1 MSIEDRLHDSLHR
14 RAAAAEPTE
23 EMWARISSRTSSPPE
38 KGRRIAVTVVALLI
52 SAAATALVVI
62 AFGMSTP
69 RTTPMPGGV
78 GSAPPPPIDA
88 RIAHTVDTGATA
100 GSVAADGG
108 SAWVVTYD
116 FERSSGRV
124 VHLDASTGRVI
135 ARIPI
140 DGPAYNIAAGGGSVW
155 VAANDAGGRP
165 ALIRIDGRSDRIT
178 GTVPG
183 VTGPIA
189 VDASGVWAVQG
200 TSVVRIGSDS
210 LDIDARIPLGI
221 VPLDISVGGG
231 SVWVLGRTVN
241 DDAVSSGPLTQINA
255 ATATVVRR
263 IQFASSGLWLAAAD
277 DGVWVASDGVAFV
290 ANSGGPLQVAGDVYN
305 FRPFLVADRRVWFI
319 SGPHDSGLPKGGVC
333 GLNIT
338 TQRVDVCAEPASI
351 VDFAGAHDALAL
363 DPVSQTLWVSQYE
376 SSLVTGI
383 QLSSANGDTTP

>member
-1 MSIEDRLHDSLHR
+1 VSIEDRLRDSLHR

-23 EMWARISSRTSSPPE
+23 EMWARISSRTSSPPD
-38 KGRRIAVTVVALLI
+38 KGRRVAVTVAALLI
-52 SAAATALVVI
+52 GAAATALVVI
-62 AFGMSTP
+62 AFGTSTP
-69 RTTPMPGGV
+69 RTTPIPGI
-78 GSAPPPPIDA
+78 GSAPPPIDA

-108 SAWVVTYD
+108 SVWVVTYD
-116 FERSSGRV
+116 FERSAARV
-124 VHLDASTGRVI
+124 VHLDAPTGRVV

-140 DGPAYNIAAGGGSVW
+140 DGLAYNIAAGGGSVW

-165 ALIRIDGRSDRIT
+165 ALVRIDGRSDRIT

-200 TSVVRIGSDS
+200 TSVVRIGPDS
-210 LDIDARIPLGI
+210 LDIDARIPLGR

-231 SVWVLGRTVN
+231 SVWVLGRTV
-241 DDAVSSGPLTQINA
+241 DDDGVSSGPLTQIDA
-255 ATATVVRR
+255 TTATVVRR
-263 IQFASSGLWLAAAD
+263 VQFASTGLWLAAAE

-290 ANSGGPLQVAGDVYN
+290 ANSSGSPQVAGDVYN
-305 FRPFLVADRRVWFI
+305 FRPFLVADQRVWFI
-319 SGPHDSGLPKGGVC
+319 SGPHDPGLPKGGVC

-383 QLSSANGDTTP
+383 QLSSASSDTTP